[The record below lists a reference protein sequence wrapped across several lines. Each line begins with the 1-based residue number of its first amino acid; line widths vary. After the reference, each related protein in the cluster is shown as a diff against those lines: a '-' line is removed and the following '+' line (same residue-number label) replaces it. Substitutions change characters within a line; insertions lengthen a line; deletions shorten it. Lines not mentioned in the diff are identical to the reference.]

1 MPDEFSNYYQDYLEG
16 TYDCV
21 DRIVLNAYYQMGQSP
36 GGFRTWWRQLKDTDK
51 DLDNAHLMR
60 MAGRFAR
67 RVRAH
72 AKAHNI
78 PVIDCKAKERKHTI
92 AAQYLPEDPGFI
104 GVFVILVG
112 RAPAPVWNVQQSKQ
126 GNIVNIER
134 KQPYP
139 YVKHYYFHIMD
150 PDWGHLVIRMSGH
163 PPWGAQIILNGHEYV
178 ARQAYKINLSFEKEG
193 NCFTDVAG
201 IAQLDQIAETLR
213 SPDAAG
219 LLEQVCE
226 RWIYSACLC
235 FALSTEEQQKSG
247 FRYNYSVYQ
256 AEYSRNLLFQR
267 GGQMEQLFDG
277 IVERTRPWL
286 DVERVKTIF
295 GRKHRPFRHKGKGKK
310 QPRFEVVV
318 ETPKYDLTIFKVHF
332 GKLTVKLYT
341 KGERVLRCEAVVHNT
356 KALSCGRSLPK
367 LPQMVAELKQILER
381 FLDALQCVDSSF
393 LPDGLLDELSQPG
406 YVGKARIAGIDLS
419 NIRMRAVMEAVI
431 SLAASPKGFTVSVLA
446 VKVRENLGWSD
457 EIYKPRHA
465 SYDLRKLR
473 AKNWVRKI
481 GKSRRY
487 EIAPEGLKIMTALL
501 VLREKIIKPVLS
513 GAGKPKRGP
522 KPKNQSPLDIQYRV
536 LHSAMLTLFCMMG
549 ITI

>member
-1 MPDEFSNYYQDYLEG
+1 MPDEFSKYYQDYLEG

-36 GGFRTWWRQLKDTDK
+36 GGFRTWWRQLKGDDK

-60 MAGRFAR
+60 MAGRLAR

-72 AKAHNI
+72 AKAHDI
-78 PVIDCKAKERKHTI
+78 PVVDCKAKERKHTI
-92 AAQYLPEDPGFI
+92 AAKYLPEDPNFV

-178 ARQAYKINLSFEKEG
+178 AQQAYKINLSFEKEG

-267 GGQMEQLFDG
+267 GRQMEQLFDG

-393 LPDGLLDELSQPG
+393 LPDGILDELSQPG
-406 YVGKARIAGIDLS
+406 YVGKARLAGIDLS
-419 NIRMRAVMEAVI
+419 NIRMRAVMESVI

-446 VKVRENLGWSD
+446 VKVREILGWSD
-457 EIYKPRHA
+457 ETYKPRHA

-536 LHSAMLTLFCMMG
+536 LQTAMLTLFG
-549 ITI
+549 IVGIAI